1 MNDNTHFAAKNSC
14 LHPRELRLLL
24 LVTTILVGLPLVLP
38 YHALG
43 TEIVL
48 FALAAVAFDLC
59 LGYTGVMMFCQASFF
74 GTGVYVSAL
83 TLIHISENIF
93 LALMLGVSAATLLAL
108 IFGWLASSRSGSYSV
123 LLTLAFN
130 ELIYFIAYQWSEVTG
145 GDDGLVGIPR
155 PNLEIPGLFSIDI
168 QSSLSFYTLSA
179 VIFLMCFAILQRIS
193 LSPFGAVLQGIRENE
208 SRAQALGYN
217 VRLYKVGAFVIGG
230 FFMGLAGSLYCMHL
244 NFAHIHNVH
253 FETSGNIVMMVLI
266 GGIGTLI
273 GPVIGAIL
281 LIVASEFASTLW
293 DRWMI
298 IQGAVFIFF
307 VLYAR
312 GGIWAMLGQ
321 LTDYCSKKWPT
332 STAIVKTPYLAVQT
346 ILFKTNR

>member
-1 MNDNTHFAAKNSC
+1 MNGTNRIISENRFF
-14 LHPRELRLLL
+14 HPAEIRIMA
-24 LVTTILVGLPLVLP
+24 LVVGILVILPLILP

-59 LGYTGVMMFCQASFF
+59 LGYTGIMMFCQASFF

-83 TLIHISENIF
+83 TLIHVSENIF
-93 LALMLGVSAATLLAL
+93 VALLCGVAGASLLAFL
-108 IFGWLASSRSGSYSV
+108 FGWLASSRSGSYSV

-130 ELIYFIAYQWSEVTG
+130 ELIYFIAYQWSDVTG
-145 GDDGLVGIPR
+145 GDDGLVGVPR
-155 PNLEIPGLFSIDI
+155 PDLEIPGLFSIDI
-168 QSSLSFYTLSA
+168 QSSLSFYLLAA
-179 VIFLMCFAILQRIS
+179 VIFFICFAIIQRIS
-193 LSPFGAVLQGIRENE
+193 FSPFGSVLKGIRENE
-208 SRAQALGYN
+208 DRAQALGYN
-217 VRLYKVGAFVIGG
+217 VRLYKVGAFAIGG
-230 FFMGLAGSLYCMHL
+230 FFMGLAGSLYSMHL

-281 LIVASEFASTLW
+281 LIVASEFASTIW
-293 DRWMI
+293 DRWLI

-307 VLYAR
+307 VLFAR
-312 GGIWAMLGQ
+312 GGIWAMIRQ
-321 LTDYCSKKWPT
+321 FAEYCSRKWPR
-332 STAIVKTPYLAVQT
+332 STALFRSPYLAVQT
-346 ILFKTNR
+346 LFFKIND